1 MTDAASPLDLLRGP
15 AWSNRLAVAPLTN
28 KQSHS
33 DGTLGDDE
41 RRWLV
46 ARAHG
51 GFGLVMSCA
60 TYVAAEGQ
68 AWDGQLGISDDR
80 HLPGLSRLADEVRA
94 AARCPRCTCTTA
106 ACGPT
111 PGVRGPVRAPW
122 ANEAKG
128 VRALT
133 TAEVHA
139 AVDAFVAAAG
149 RAERAGFDGVEV
161 HGAHGYLVGQFLDA
175 R

>member
-15 AWSNRLAVAPLTN
+15 AWSSRLAVAPLTN

-60 TYVAAEGQ
+60 TYVAAEG
-68 AWDGQLGISDDR
+68 
-80 HLPGLSRLADEVRA
+80 
-94 AARCPRCTCTTA
+94 
-106 ACGPT
+106 
-111 PGVRGPVRAPW
+111 
-122 ANEAKG
+122 
-128 VRALT
+128 
-133 TAEVHA
+133 
-139 AVDAFVAAAG
+139 
-149 RAERAGFDGVEV
+149 
-161 HGAHGYLVGQFLDA
+161 
-175 R
+175 